1 MILGSASVHS
11 TVNYK
16 RVDAIDAMRGLAAIA
31 VVVYHARVEFWA
43 GLSAVWQAYGVTVS
57 PDALIGYASAP
68 FSFGWFGVQVFFVL
82 SGYCIH
88 RRASQQFAASDQAA
102 MDWVLFY
109 KRRALR
115 IYPVYLTALMLT
127 LLVSHF
133 EVLRGV
139 ELPDVDR
146 SVYALFASVF
156 SLQGIIAPMYSWN
169 GVFWTLS
176 IEIHLYLFYPLVY
189 FLSKKFGAC
198 AMLIVSAAIST
209 VYVTLDFFLRWTE
222 ANPFAFGV
230 TPIFFAFLFMWT
242 FGAYIAECES
252 SRGRLP
258 HGSWWWG
265 LSIICTVAGV
275 VALDGNL
282 WGRSTSVLSC
292 LPLTITAGAVVIL
305 GLRLG
310 QLRRPYLE
318 FCLRPLAAIGTF
330 SFSIYATHVVT
341 FHVLK
346 LFGLSSG
353 SLSLLTALTATVAAV
368 VFGYIVYLFVERPTI
383 AMAAGIRNQEM
394 RRL

>member
-1 MILGSASVHS
+1 MIQETASMHSA
-11 TVNYK
+11 VNYK

-31 VVVYHARVEFWA
+31 VVLYHARVEFWA
-43 GLSAVWQAYGVTVS
+43 GLSAVWRTYGITIW

-88 RRASQQFAASDQAA
+88 RRASQQFAASDQVAV
-102 MDWVLFY
+102 DWLLFY

-115 IYPVYLTALMLT
+115 IYPVYLAALMLT
-127 LLVSHF
+127 FLVSHIEF
-133 EVLRGV
+133 LRGV
-139 ELPDVDR
+139 EIRDVDR
-146 SVYALFASVF
+146 SAYAFFVSVL

-176 IEIHLYLFYPLVY
+176 IEIHLYLFYPIVY
-189 FLSKKFGAC
+189 FISKKFGAY
-198 AMLIVSAAIST
+198 AMLIASAAIST
-209 VYVTLDFFLRWTE
+209 VYVGLDFFFRWTE

-258 HGSWWWG
+258 HGIWWWG
-265 LSIICTVAGV
+265 LSIICAVTGGI
-275 VALDGNL
+275 ALDGSQ

-292 LPLTITAGAVVIL
+292 LPLTIAAGAFVIL

-310 QLRRPYLE
+310 QLRRPCVE
-318 FCLRPLAAIGTF
+318 FCLSSLASIGIF

-346 LFGLSSG
+346 LFGLPIG
-353 SLSLLTALTATVAAV
+353 SHSLAGALTATLASV
-368 VFGYIVYLFVERPTI
+368 VFGYTLYLFVERPAIT
-383 AMAAGIRNQEM
+383 MATRIK
-394 RRL
+394 